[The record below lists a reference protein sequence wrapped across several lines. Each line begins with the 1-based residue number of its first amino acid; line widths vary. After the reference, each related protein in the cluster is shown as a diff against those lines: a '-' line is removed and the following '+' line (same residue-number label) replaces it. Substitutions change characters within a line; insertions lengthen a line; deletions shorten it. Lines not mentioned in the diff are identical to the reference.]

1 MHWTLQQWR
10 DSSSPGHCSQLQWPE
25 TDRMTCWSPRHRRSH
40 RWDRNSSVL
49 EFFCFL
55 CFISTNFYFFLFTLF
70 TVTEISDGSWPSGR
84 QCLSGAATGAN
95 SRGQQWRCRLKDHSH
110 SVDQLQAVKGTV
122 FLIHGFHWIC
132 IFIVIHFYDL
142 LSETFPGMK
151 KKTQPLPVTAAA
163 PPLTPVNSH
172 LLPVFI
178 SSQVQMTSVILNINM
193 SLCLCLHINVVLA
206 LNYIRNVVHL
216 L

>member
-40 RWDRNSSVL
+40 RWDRNSSIL

-122 FLIHGFHWIC
+122 FLIHGL
-132 IFIVIHFYDL
+132 IHVSLDLYFYF
-142 LSETFPGMK
+142 LSSFLWLIEWNFSRNEKKNSTSASDCCCTTFNPR
-151 KKTQPLPVTAAA
+151 QLP
-163 PPLTPVNSH
+163 PPPSFY
-172 LLPVFI
+172 FI
-178 SSQVQMTSVILNINM
+178 SSANDISN
-193 SLCLCLHINVVLA
+193 A
-206 LNYIRNVVHL
+206 
-216 L
+216 

>member
-1 MHWTLQQWR
+1 MGFT
-10 DSSSPGHCSQLQWPE
+10 G
-25 TDRMTCWSPRHRRSH
+25 
-40 RWDRNSSVL
+40 SV
-49 EFFCFL
+49 F
-55 CFISTNFYFFLFTLF
+55 
-70 TVTEISDGSWPSGR
+70 
-84 QCLSGAATGAN
+84 
-95 SRGQQWRCRLKDHSH
+95 
-110 SVDQLQAVKGTV
+110 
-122 FLIHGFHWIC
+122 
-132 IFIVIHFYDL
+132 FIVIHFYDL

-178 SSQVQMTSVILNINM
+178 SSQVQMTSVMLNINM